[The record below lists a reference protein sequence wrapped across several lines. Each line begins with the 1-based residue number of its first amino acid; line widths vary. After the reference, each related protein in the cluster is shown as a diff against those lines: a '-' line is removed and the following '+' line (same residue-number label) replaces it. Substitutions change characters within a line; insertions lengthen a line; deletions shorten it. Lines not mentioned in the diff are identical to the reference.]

1 MKLDDISPI
10 EFSTPA
16 AIQKILKQW
25 VQGNTAK
32 IGTLKIRKAD
42 RYVETG
48 TALYRGVELSP
59 EDFAALNSGETIEL
73 PSKGFSSWSEDAQI
87 AKDFAFGSGGS
98 YGAVFKRDASKL
110 SIWLNIDLFI
120 FRNKLQA
127 LSTEREIIVK
137 DTQASLRFSKID
149 TLQV

>member
-16 AIQKILKQW
+16 AIHKILKQW
-25 VQGNTAK
+25 VQGNTTK
-32 IGTLKIRKAD
+32 VGTLKIKKAD

-48 TALYRGVELSP
+48 TTLYRGVELSP
-59 EDFAALNSGETIEL
+59 EDFASLKSGDTIEL

-98 YGAVFKRDASKL
+98 HGVVFKRDASKL

-120 FRNKLQA
+120 FRNKLLE

-137 DTQASLRFSKID
+137 DTPASLRFSKID